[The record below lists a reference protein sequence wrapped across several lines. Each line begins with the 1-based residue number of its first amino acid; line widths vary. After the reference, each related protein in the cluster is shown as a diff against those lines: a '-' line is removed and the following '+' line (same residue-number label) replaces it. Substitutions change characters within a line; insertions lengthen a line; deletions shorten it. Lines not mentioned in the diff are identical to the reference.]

1 MMQLKT
7 RRYTM
12 LSRIWK
18 SIVAPAVIGSLILLP
33 ETDSPVKAAGKDSVT
48 VSIILALAAGEW
60 ITEILAGANAAA
72 KDLNG
77 KVKIRV
83 TGPTTFDPQRQA
95 QMFLAELETNPDIL
109 IVVNVAPPLFTQPAS
124 EAQSRGAHVVWI
136 SVPPMPEVKDPLFV
150 GSDAFGMGQ
159 TAGAIVASALEKS
172 LNRPAAEITGDVV
185 TGICVP
191 GLAVLENRLAGEVT
205 YLKKTMPKINVLPSF
220 NSTSDRERSYALW
233 DQAIRKTPKAL
244 TYLDPC
250 EEGEENLPKIL
261 ENDKI
266 NAPLTSYES
275 PEEVRDDLAQGTI
288 TAIVSGNFFSQ
299 AYLAVYVSAQ
309 SLLQGN
315 PLPQGWVKVPHV
327 IIDKDNISAYQK
339 AWETPE
345 TGLRTFFRAQVEATR
360 DHLPSTLPSPDL
372 FVHRAE

>member
-1 MMQLKT
+1 
-7 RRYTM
+7 M

-18 SIVAPAVIGSLILLP
+18 SIVARAVIGSLILLP
-33 ETDSPVKAAGKDSVT
+33 ATNSPVRATGKDSVT
-48 VSIILALAAGEW
+48 VSIVLALAAGEW
-60 ITEILAGANAAA
+60 STEILAGASAAA

-95 QMFLAELETNPDIL
+95 QMFLAELETKPDIL
-109 IVVNVAPPLFTQPAS
+109 IVVNIAPPLFTQPAL

-172 LNRPAAEITGDVV
+172 LNKPAAEITGDVV

-191 GLAVLENRLAGEVT
+191 GLVVLENRLAGEVA
-205 YLKKTMPKINVLPSF
+205 YLKKAMPKISVLPSF
-220 NSTSDRERSYALW
+220 DSTSDRERSYALW

-244 TYLDPC
+244 TYVDPC

-261 ENDKI
+261 ESDKI
-266 NAPLTSYES
+266 KAPLTSYEG

-288 TAIVSGNFFSQ
+288 TAIISGNFFSQ
-299 AYLAVYVSAQ
+299 AYLAVYISAQ
-309 SLLQGN
+309 SVLQGN

-327 IIDKDNISAYQK
+327 VIDKDNITAYQR
-339 AWETPE
+339 AWEKPE
-345 TGLRTFFRAQVEATR
+345 TGLRTFFSAQVEANR

-372 FVHRAE
+372 FVHSAE

>member
-1 MMQLKT
+1 MIQLKT
-7 RRYTM
+7 RRYAM

-18 SIVAPAVIGSLILLP
+18 SIVAPVLVGSVILLSA
-33 ETDSPVKAAGKDSVT
+33 TGSPVMAAGKDSVT
-48 VSIILALAAGEW
+48 VSIVLALAAGEW
-60 ITEILAGANAAA
+60 STEILAGANAAA
-72 KDLNG
+72 KDLGG

-83 TGPTTFDPQRQA
+83 TGPTSLDPQRQA

-109 IVVNVAPPLFTQPAS
+109 IVVNVAPPLFTEPAL

-150 GSDAFGMGQ
+150 GSDAFAMGQ
-159 TAGAIVASALEKS
+159 TAGAIVASALQKS
-172 LNRPAAEITGDVV
+172 LNRPATEITGDIV
-185 TGICVP
+185 TGICIP
-191 GLAVLENRLAGEVT
+191 GLVVLENRLAGELT
-205 YLKKTMPKINVLPSF
+205 YLKKAMPKITVLPSF
-220 NSTSDRERSYALW
+220 NSTSDRERNYALW

-275 PEEVRDDLAQGTI
+275 PEEVRDDVAQGTI

-299 AYLAVYVSAQ
+299 AYLAVYVSAK

-372 FVHRAE
+372 FVHPAE